1 MNGQISKLAGSHQW
15 QNNIMETP
23 SGPSMA
29 ELRFIPN
36 VKKPTELWQKCV
48 KAQDEWEKQLSFV
61 DQKVERMKE
70 YKKKMTVELV
80 WLTNALED
88 TLPKG
93 LSKKKADEILTEAYD
108 KVDDLP
114 HVEDPGVSQLLQHL
128 KAFKYLC
135 RKSKGSDSLSDLTE
149 DMIKQTHE
157 IMMRGLKNEQG
168 LEINPGTYRKSPVC
182 AGFHVYPSHDCIPTA
197 MARIVKEY
205 NKKFHQPHD
214 RYQLASWLHLNVV
227 TLHPFLD
234 GNGRISRLLWCYSL
248 MRDGQPFP
256 TVLTSGHKKSQNH
269 LVLCLKRDRDF
280 FVSNNPH
287 LTTLTVVSVNQA
299 WEDYFKTLTC

>member
-1 MNGQISKLAGSHQW
+1 MMALS
-15 QNNIMETP
+15 

-29 ELRFIPN
+29 QLRFLPN
-36 VKKPTELWQKCV
+36 VNKPTEIWQKCMN
-48 KAQDEWEKQLSFV
+48 AQDEWEKNLSLAE
-61 DQKVERMKE
+61 QKVERMKE
-70 YKKKMTVELV
+70 YEKKMTIELV
-80 WLTNALED
+80 WLTNTLED

-93 LSKKKADEILTEAYD
+93 LSKEKADEALTEAYD
-108 KVDDLP
+108 KVDEFMLR
-114 HVEDPGVSQLLQHL
+114 VEDPGVSQLLQHL

-135 RKSKGSDSLSDLTE
+135 RKPKGADSLPELTE
-149 DMIKQTHE
+149 DLIKQTHE

-168 LEINPGTYRKSPVC
+168 LEINPGAYRESSVF
-182 AGFHVYPSHDCIPTA
+182 AGFHIFPSHNCIPAA

-205 NKKFHQPHD
+205 NKKFSQPHD
-214 RYQLASWLHLNVV
+214 RYQLASWLHFNVV

-269 LVLCLKRDRDF
+269 LVLCLKRDNDF

-299 WEDYFKTLTC
+299 WEDYFKMLT

>member
-1 MNGQISKLAGSHQW
+1 M
-15 QNNIMETP
+15 
-23 SGPSMA
+23 
-29 ELRFIPN
+29 
-36 VKKPTELWQKCV
+36 
-48 KAQDEWEKQLSFV
+48 
-61 DQKVERMKE
+61 
-70 YKKKMTVELV
+70 
-80 WLTNALED
+80 WLTNVLKD

-108 KVDDLP
+108 MVDGFIP
-114 HVEDPGVSQLLQHL
+114 RVEEPGVSQLLQHL
-128 KAFKYLC
+128 KAFKHLC
-135 RKSKGSDSLSDLTE
+135 RKPQGDSQQPELTE
-149 DMIKQTHE
+149 DLIKHTHA

-168 LEINPGTYRKSPVC
+168 LEVNPGAYRESPVC
-182 AGFHVYPSHDCIPTA
+182 SGFHVYPSHDCIPAA

-205 NKKFHQPHD
+205 NEKFSQPHD
-214 RYQLASWLHLNVV
+214 RYQLASWLHFHVV

-299 WEDYFKTLTC
+299 WENYFKTFA